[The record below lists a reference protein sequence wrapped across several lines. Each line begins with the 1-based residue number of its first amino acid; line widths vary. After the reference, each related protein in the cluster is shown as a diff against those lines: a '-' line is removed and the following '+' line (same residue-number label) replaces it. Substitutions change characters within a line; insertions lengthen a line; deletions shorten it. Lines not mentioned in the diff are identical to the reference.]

1 MQFDNFEMPSINSYK
16 LFLCVFFICS
26 ILNLTADINAEKF
39 EHQNFD
45 DVDTSMA
52 KTVVSLYI
60 LLRFHLRSI

>member
-1 MQFDNFEMPSINSYK
+1 MQFGNFEMPSINSYK
-16 LFLCVFFICS
+16 LFLWVFLICS

-52 KTVVSLYI
+52 KTVV
-60 LLRFHLRSI
+60 RFIRFL